1 MWTSSP
7 EVNQAHVLQA
17 RVALRLPWWSL
28 ATGFA
33 AVRQM
38 AGLEGDA
45 SAVQKALKEQTYA
58 ANGALPPGAMPAKD
72 DRQVSHMGSI
82 WPGCLSRLCTSYR
95 AGFASP
101 ALIVMG
107 TTSQEK

>member
-1 MWTSSP
+1 M
-7 EVNQAHVLQA
+7 LQA

-28 ATGFA
+28 STGFA

-38 AGLEGDA
+38 AGLQGDA

-72 DRQVSHMGSI
+72 DRQVRH
-82 WPGCLSRLCTSYR
+82 SRTALCTGAVPVSSKY
-95 AGFASP
+95 
-101 ALIVMG
+101 
-107 TTSQEK
+107 

>member
-1 MWTSSP
+1 M
-7 EVNQAHVLQA
+7 LQA

-28 ATGFA
+28 STGFA

-38 AGLEGDA
+38 AGLQGDA

-72 DRQVSHMGSI
+72 DRQVRHFNTSTVHEGSVATTHCT
-82 WPGCLSRLCTSYR
+82 CLHLVSESAC
-95 AGFASP
+95 G
-101 ALIVMG
+101 VMG
-107 TTSQEK
+107 NSFAAAHHSALG